1 MAVPHNGTKSDDV
14 IESKEKITHCH
25 HIQNKEV
32 KYDTSTAASLAVWL
46 IAWPFRIIQEI
57 WNDYQDGRNMR
68 IRKTKEQGLGTGNDH
83 LVEAK
88 DKTKDAQK
96 QDLGTASITRWKPY
110 TKLRRRI
117 NKTHRPGERKNETKK
132 TQDPPQTAADA
143 EKIPDS
149 SGYYHENPLARN
161 GLLRPRPVVESWV
174 HQGGEWPWRLDQIV
188 YKGTC
193 DNVRGIWSVEVKDM
207 QAVYWEEDGP
217 DKRISA
223 TVSQPH
229 WPFPRQHKGSET
241 DIDNSDGENRD
252 ELLEWLRRP

>member
-1 MAVPHNGTKSDDV
+1 MIQKQGCRPAYLLFHWNEKAAYYIVISSTGCSIFHINARPFYTEKGLNNPLGPSNMAVPHNGTKSDDV

-68 IRKTKEQGLGTGNDH
+68 IRKTKEQGLG
-83 LVEAK
+83 
-88 DKTKDAQK
+88 
-96 QDLGTASITRWKPY
+96 
-110 TKLRRRI
+110 
-117 NKTHRPGERKNETKK
+117 
-132 TQDPPQTAADA
+132 TAADA